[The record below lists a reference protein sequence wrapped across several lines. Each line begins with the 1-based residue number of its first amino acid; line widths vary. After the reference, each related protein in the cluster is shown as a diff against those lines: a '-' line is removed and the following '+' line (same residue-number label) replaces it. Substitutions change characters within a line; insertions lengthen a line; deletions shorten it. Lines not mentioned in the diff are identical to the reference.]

1 MKPDKNKSSK
11 FSAHHGGQY
20 VRMPTY
26 VGNPLIMDAY
36 VLQWLQRLIP
46 MVIGLKGLKGAIA
59 YREGAKKFT
68 ADQLCICSM

>member
-26 VGNPLIMDAY
+26 VGNPLIMDKVVS
-36 VLQWLQRLIP
+36 VLL
-46 MVIGLKGLKGAIA
+46 
-59 YREGAKKFT
+59 
-68 ADQLCICSM
+68 

>member
-26 VGNPLIMDAY
+26 VGNPLIMDINNNDVEAL
-36 VLQWLQRLIP
+36 VSPEFLRGIER
-46 MVIGLKGLKGAIA
+46 I
-59 YREGAKKFT
+59 
-68 ADQLCICSM
+68 